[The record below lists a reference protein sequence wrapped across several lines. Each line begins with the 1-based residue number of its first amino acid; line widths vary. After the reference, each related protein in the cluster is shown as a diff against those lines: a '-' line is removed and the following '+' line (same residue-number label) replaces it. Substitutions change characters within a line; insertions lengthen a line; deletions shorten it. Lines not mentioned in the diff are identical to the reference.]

1 MNSKSKRQAQQK
13 AAPSQKARKAA
24 VARAQNSART
34 PHTSKTRLSEPVP
47 SVRSG
52 TKIESMIAM
61 LRRSG
66 GASIEALAKATGWQ
80 VHSVRGAISG
90 TLKKKLGLAVIS
102 DKTGPVRLYRIDG
115 DAVV

>member
-1 MNSKSKRQAQQK
+1 MNNRSKRQAQQK
-13 AAPSQKARKAA
+13 AAPSHKARKVA

-52 TKIESMIAM
+52 TKIESMISM

-66 GASIEALAKATGWQ
+66 GASIDALAKSTGWQ

-90 TLKKKLGLAVIS
+90 TLKKKLGLVVVS
-102 DKTGPVRLYRIDG
+102 DKTGAVRLYRIGG
-115 DAVV
+115 DAVL

>member
-1 MNSKSKRQAQQK
+1 MNKKSKSQAK
-13 AAPSQKARKAA
+13 RKAVPSHKTPKVA
-24 VARAQNSART
+24 VARVRNSARA
-34 PHTSKTRLSEPVP
+34 PHPSRAHLSERAP

-52 TKIESMIAM
+52 TKIESMVAM

-90 TLKKKLGLAVIS
+90 TLKKKLGLVVVS
-102 DKTGPVRLYRIDG
+102 DKTGAVRLYRIDG
-115 DAVV
+115 DPAV